1 MRLGCGH
8 GRGAGNATE
17 KAKAGA
23 GHPRLLVDP
32 VLSSSQSDERVRAT
46 SKILRETFPLVVVV
60 VIVVIVVVIVAAGP

>member
-46 SKILRETFPLVVVV
+46 SKILRETFPLVVVLV
-60 VIVVIVVVIVAAGP
+60 VIVIVVAIAGA

>member
-1 MRLGCGH
+1 VWGH
-8 GRGAGNATE
+8 RPESGNATE

-46 SKILRETFPLVVVV
+46 SKILRETFPLVVVLV
-60 VIVVIVVVIVAAGP
+60 VIVIVVAIAGA